1 MTKAIPTQLDLFDD
15 APIAEPTLNYNSML
29 AKVKGMHAQ
38 FGITSEDLPI
48 FSQEEKTFRI
58 AAMLEEIEEYV
69 DAETIDDELDALLDL
84 IVFAIGTLERQGL
97 LPIAEKSFN
106 RIMVANCNK
115 ELGPNT
121 KRGSF
126 SLDLVKPKR
135 WAAPQFRDLLEGI
148 GK

>member
-1 MTKAIPTQLDLFDD
+1 MTKVIPTQLDLFDHVD
-15 APIAEPTLNYNSML
+15 ADGLTYNSML
-29 AKVKGMHAQ
+29 AKVKGMHTQ
-38 FGITSEDLPI
+38 FGIASENLPT

-58 AAMLEEIEEYV
+58 MAMLEEVEEYAC
-69 DAETIDDELDALLDL
+69 AETIDDELDALLDL

-106 RIMVANCNK
+106 RIMMANCNK

-135 WAAPQFRDLLEGI
+135 WVAPQFRDLLESI

>member
-1 MTKAIPTQLDLFDD
+1 MKTNTAVQLDLFEDQ
-15 APIAEPTLNYNSML
+15 PTQVGNHNSML
-29 AKVKGMHAQ
+29 AKIKGMHTK
-38 FGITSEDLPI
+38 FGITTEELPT

-58 AAMLEEIEEYV
+58 MAMLEEVEEYAC
-69 DAETIDDELDALLDL
+69 AETIDDELDAIIDL
-84 IVFAIGTLERQGL
+84 IVFALGTLERQGL
-97 LPIAEKSFN
+97 FPVAEEAFN
-106 RIMVANCNK
+106 RVMMANCNK

-135 WAAPQFRDLLEGI
+135 WVAPQFRDLLEGI

>member
-1 MTKAIPTQLDLFDD
+1 MSKYNNPNQLDLFDQ
-15 APIAEPTLNYNSML
+15 EVSELNYNFML
-29 AKVKGMHAQ
+29 AKIKGMHTK
-38 FGITSEDLPI
+38 FGITTEEIPT

-58 AAMLEEIEEYV
+58 VAMLEEVEEYSC
-69 DAETIDDELDALLDL
+69 AETVDDELDALLDL
-84 IVFAIGTLERQGL
+84 IIFAIGTLERQGL
-97 LPIAEKSFN
+97 LSIAEKAFN

-126 SLDLVKPKR
+126 SLDLVKPER
-135 WAAPQFRDLLEGI
+135 WTAPQFRDLLEGI